1 MIFPQ
6 AVYQDLSIGRLHLL
20 LKKREISVC
29 ELVESIYDRI
39 ENVESKIHAFITLIP
54 KSMLRSSA
62 KMIDKMFKQGIV
74 TSPLQGIPV
83 AVKDSFLTE
92 GVRTTAGSKIL
103 RNYIGQYDATL
114 VRKLKQSGAII
125 VGKTNLDEF
134 SLGFTTETSAFGV
147 TSNPWDTKRLPGGS
161 SGGSA
166 AAVAAG
172 EAIFA
177 LGSEHYDSI
186 RQPAAWCG
194 VVGLKPTYGLV
205 SRFGIIAMASSLEC
219 PGPIT
224 KTVEDAAIVM
234 KEISGFD
241 ENDANSSKA
250 DVPDYTA
257 HLNDSVKNM
266 KIGLAEEYLSEEFL
280 DSEIIA
286 VIEAAMSVLTS
297 LGAEVVKIKLPPLK
311 HTSPI
316 FEVLYRSEVASNL
329 ARYDGIRY
337 GRNAESDYLEKLY
350 FRAREGFGPLLKF
363 LMVSDLRSISGGKF
377 YSIYRDALKF
387 RTLVNQSFE
396 KIFKKVDLVI
406 GPTSPSIAFKKGFYK
421 DGSYRATR
429 QTDKYR
435 PFVDIIAQL
444 PALCGLPGISVPC
457 GFSENLPVGLNIY
470 GPKFSESK
478 ILNLAHLY
486 EQETAWRERR
496 PGI

>member
-266 KIGLAEEYLSEEFL
+266 KIGLAEEYL
-280 DSEIIA
+280 
-286 VIEAAMSVLTS
+286 
-297 LGAEVVKIKLPPLK
+297 
-311 HTSPI
+311 
-316 FEVLYRSEVASNL
+316 
-329 ARYDGIRY
+329 
-337 GRNAESDYLEKLY
+337 
-350 FRAREGFGPLLKF
+350 
-363 LMVSDLRSISGGKF
+363 
-377 YSIYRDALKF
+377 
-387 RTLVNQSFE
+387 
-396 KIFKKVDLVI
+396 
-406 GPTSPSIAFKKGFYK
+406 
-421 DGSYRATR
+421 
-429 QTDKYR
+429 
-435 PFVDIIAQL
+435 
-444 PALCGLPGISVPC
+444 
-457 GFSENLPVGLNIY
+457 
-470 GPKFSESK
+470 
-478 ILNLAHLY
+478 
-486 EQETAWRERR
+486 
-496 PGI
+496 